1 MDKVWG
7 RVDRE
12 NRTVDVQIRSLRLK
26 TSGEAGSLIETVR
39 GLGYKIG
46 G

>member
-7 RVDRE
+7 SEFDRE
-12 NRTVDVQIRSLRLK
+12 NRTVDVHIRSLRSKL
-26 TSGEAGSLIETVR
+26 GEAGSLIETVR